1 MGGTEPGQERY
12 EVARITIVKY
22 LQDDDVRIST
32 EYSEDL
38 ALIDALGMLRLSE
51 DTVIRDFMEDD

>member
-1 MGGTEPGQERY
+1 MTERY

-22 LQDDDVRIST
+22 LEDDDVRIST
-32 EYSEDL
+32 ECSEDL